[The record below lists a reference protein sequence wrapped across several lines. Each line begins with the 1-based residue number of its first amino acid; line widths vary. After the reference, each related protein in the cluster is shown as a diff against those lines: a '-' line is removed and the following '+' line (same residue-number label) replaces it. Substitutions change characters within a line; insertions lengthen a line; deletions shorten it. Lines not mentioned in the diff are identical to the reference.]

1 MLLLS
6 IIPPESTT
14 SGSPLEIFR
23 PLDVTPDD
31 TVMVIARSF
40 FSLTGGAR
48 SVDAVQQRFDLC
60 NHILIAG

>member
-40 FSLTGGAR
+40 F
-48 SVDAVQQRFDLC
+48 FDRPRKV
-60 NHILIAG
+60 G